1 MYIILH
7 RYLNMSD
14 EYIDKI
20 FKLNINNIKYKKGKL
35 YELLKKKNKTI
46 RIEIGKFINNK
57 IILNR
62 GYFIENNIIKKNKNI
77 LLYSNRYVSQIS
89 DCRNRL
95 IKYFCE
101 RNFKK
106 IIFEDNNNLVDNCDL
121 LLVYFLKPIKN
132 FFFNKLNIKYKKCI
146 IIFEDARY
154 IYNSDYDSEIKELCN
169 KNDIILMHTNEYI
182 NKKFHELCN
191 QSKIFYYPYV
201 IDKILHI
208 NEEKIYDILIYG
220 SMNEWAY
227 PFRVRIRDLILN
239 KMKHLKV
246 KYIKF
251 AGYEIKN
258 NRSLIINNKLHK
270 LISISKLVLCTSS
283 IFNLLLRKY
292 IEVNYSNSI
301 ILGNNI
307 DNIFGEDMILNINNK
322 MSDETIINII
332 NNYLDNY
339 KQTKIKKLYNG
350 RLLFNYFYNDII
362 TNNYNIYSNNNHFL
376 NSSFSK

>member
-7 RYLNMSD
+7 RYLNMCD
-14 EYIDKI
+14 EYRDKI
-20 FKLNINNIKYKKGKL
+20 FEFNINNIKHKL
-35 YELLKKKNKTI
+35 GTLDELLEKKNKTI

-77 LLYSNRYVSQIS
+77 LLYSNRYVSEIS

-95 IKYFCE
+95 ISYFCE
-101 RNFKK
+101 RNFKE

-132 FFFNKLNIKYKKCI
+132 FIFNKLNIKYKKCI

-154 IYNSDYDSEIKELCN
+154 IYESKFDSEIKGLCN

-191 QSKIFYYPYV
+191 ESKIFYYPYV

-208 NEEKIYDILIYG
+208 NKEKIYDILIYG
-220 SMNEWAY
+220 SMNKWAY
-227 PFRVRIRDLILN
+227 PFRVRIKDLILN

-251 AGYEIKN
+251 AGYETKN
-258 NRSLIINNKLHK
+258 NRSLIINNKLHN

-292 IEVNYSNSI
+292 IEVNYSNSM
-301 ILGNNI
+301 ILGDNI

-322 MSDETIINII
+322 MRDETIINII

-339 KQTKIKKLYNG
+339 KNKKIEKIYDG
-350 RLLFNYFYNDII
+350 RLLFNNFYNDII
-362 TNNYNIYSNNNHFL
+362 TNNYNIYSNKIQFL
-376 NSSFSK
+376 NSS